1 MATKKFPCPE
11 CNTPLEWS
19 TDNVNRPFCS
29 ERCKLLDLGSWA
41 NESYQI
47 PAEIS
52 AEEDDYS
59 SSMVPLENWKSPTIH

>member
-1 MATKKFPCPE
+1 MTAKKFPCPE
-11 CNTPLEWS
+11 CSKSLEWS
-19 TDNVNRPFCS
+19 TENPYRPFCS
-29 ERCKLLDLGSWA
+29 ERCKLLDLGAWA

-59 SSMVPLENWKSPTIH
+59 SAMVPMENWKSPTIH